1 MTKPSFQ
8 DYGTFDESAY
18 PELWDGVVGAW
29 CPSLGPTGLRLHDH
43 SRRSIWGTMTNAD
56 PATCWA
62 VNSGQYSLAL
72 DGTNDYVTTA
82 DAPFDLT
89 DKFAIAFWCNIT
101 SGRMLLTKG
110 NMGETGYGFDF
121 GGFTAGQIE
130 WLTLQNG
137 ATYINRGFANPGG
150 WVHVCGMFDS
160 SIAGTGRN
168 ILYIN
173 GVQRAG
179 TVTNAGTVT
188 AVSANNNNLL
198 LGSYSTL
205 NLFLNGALDDIRIYS
220 RVLPDAQI
228 KLLAS
233 ERGIAYARRR
243 RTLRRL
249 AIGEGAAFKAYW
261 ARRQNQIIGGG
272 V

>member
-1 MTKPSFQ
+1 M
-8 DYGTFDESAY
+8 DA
-18 PELWDGVVGAW
+18 
-29 CPSLGPTGLRLHDH
+29 
-43 SRRSIWGTMTNAD
+43 
-56 PATCWA
+56 ATDW
-62 VNSGQYSLAL
+62 VINSGQYSLAL

-121 GGFTAGQIE
+121 GGFTAGEIE

-249 AIGEGAAFKAYW
+249 AIGEGAAFEAYW